1 MKVLLATPEV
11 LNNKHEKS
19 KKKISYVYTV
29 LPYVLIK
36 YIYSLRAFEEA
47 SILHYLAQR
56 EYILRDFKRN
66 KEEEEEEEKKRK
78 ETKKKSPA

>member
-1 MKVLLATPEV
+1 MYTQYY
-11 LNNKHEKS
+11 H
-19 KKKISYVYTV
+19 ISSR
-29 LPYVLIK
+29 

-56 EYILRDFKRN
+56 EYIWRDFKRN

-78 ETKKKSPA
+78 ETKKKVQHKWFTSLTLGIVIDYSIRSCCFTL